1 MPLLCSASYIS
12 STLPCLYYALPGPP
26 TTSQARQP
34 GHSRVP
40 EFGRS
45 RVPVFGCSRVPVF
58 GPQQSTSVPV
68 FQCSSVPATAEYQS
82 SSVPIRGEESK
93 RQWSSIIKHKYTSL
107 SYCKF
112 ANFVKLVQ
120 ASSDPSDHLLISFSL
135 LIFVVCY
142 MDAFVVYRFTIHN
155 VHSAFLFS
163 PRSFGFYYLPFNCQQ
178 KNQTKVNKRSGLWV
192 LKSTPYFYLCWRFY
206 FLPLVS
212 PVARP
217 NTTRRSGSAIP
228 QSSRNP
234 NCSWPCKNL

>member
-1 MPLLCSASYIS
+1 MPLLCSA
-12 STLPCLYYALPGPP
+12 
-26 TTSQARQP
+26 TSAYHQP
-34 GHSRVP
+34 GQAAK
-40 EFGRS
+40 
-45 RVPVFGCSRVPVF
+45 
-58 GPQQSTSVPV
+58 QQQNTSVRE
-68 FQCSSVPATAEYQS
+68 FQRSCESLQVPAS
-82 SSVPIRGEESK
+82 SSVPCEFLRVPVSSSVPMRGDESK
-93 RQWSSIIKHKYTSL
+93 RQWPSIIKNKYTSF

-120 ASSDPSDHLLISFSL
+120 ASSDPSDHLPISFSL